1 MKTILKTIKN
11 QPLLLTLSALMAL
24 SISLSS
30 CKKSSSSASLTA
42 NLMITNSAQGS
53 TPQDFY
59 LDNNKLNGSAMA
71 YSQSSAFISTSAGSH
86 QGQFKASGTGTVD
99 ATTTLSLA
107 AGKYYSVFYTDGNSS
122 TTAEDDRTAPQSGKS
137 RVRFINLSSALTSN
151 VDIAATGS
159 ANLVSGL
166 AYKAASA
173 YYDVDPATSFSLKAS
188 NTATVLLNIPSTMQ
202 AGHIYTVYFS
212 GTTSATV
219 ASNVITEK

>member
-1 MKTILKTIKN
+1 MKPILKTITSR
-11 QPLLLTLSALMAL
+11 PLLLMLSAVTAL

-30 CKKSSSSASLTA
+30 CKKSSSSASLSA
-42 NLMITNSAQGS
+42 YVMVTNSAQGS

-59 LDNNKLNGSAMA
+59 LDNNKLNSSAMA
-71 YSQSSAFISTSAGSH
+71 YSQSSAFITTSAGSH

-107 AGKYYSVFYTDGNSS
+107 AGKYYDVFYTDGGSA

-151 VDIAATGS
+151 IDIAATGS
-159 ANLVSGL
+159 ANLISAL

-173 YYDVDPATSFSLKAS
+173 YYDVDPATAFSLKAS
-188 NTATVLLNIPSTMQ
+188 NSSTVLLSIPSAMQ
-202 AGHIYTVYFS
+202 AGHVYTVYFS
-212 GTTSATV
+212 GTTSATI
-219 ASNVITEK
+219 AANVITEK